1 MKKVSVFL
9 VLFFLKSF
17 PVAAQGK
24 LNTVGIQIKPVLPFQ
39 FLNTGIKTV
48 YQNQVAYGITLH
60 SGYSAGM
67 VIRHGFSDLLA
78 LETGINYVKR
88 SYELQIIDGVFNGIS
103 KFRIIGYE
111 IPVNLLVYIRLGEKI
126 YMNASMGPSLD
137 MFASDVRSYDDYFE
151 QRSFRKSLFQPAV
164 TGNLGWE
171 YRTPKSGYIYVGAS
185 YHRPF
190 SYIYITKIN
199 YQQRNALIESLA
211 GNYLTID
218 LRYFFFEDPKKK
230 SKKLH
235 EDE

>member
-48 YQNQVAYGITLH
+48 YQDQVAYGITLH

-88 SYELQIIDGVFNGIS
+88 SYELQITDGIFNGIS